1 MLKIGFFELELWEEK
16 VIKETFP
23 KDKLFFSKKKLTLQ
37 SAKKHSNLDAI
48 AVFVHSEINKEIL
61 RKLPKLKLITT
72 MSTGYDHIDL
82 EECKKRK
89 VTVCNVPVYGENTVA
104 EHAFALILALS
115 RKIVDCVERTKR
127 GSFELKGLR
136 GFDLRSKTIGVI
148 GGGNIGQHVI
158 RMAKGFEMNVLV
170 FDLHQDKKL
179 AKTMGFKYTAMDKL
193 LKESDVVS
201 LHVPY
206 NKHTH
211 HLINKDKL
219 SLMKKNAILINT
231 SRGGII
237 DTEALVNALKR
248 KKLAGAGLDVLE
260 EESELIEE
268 TQLLKKE
275 FTKNYDLKTV
285 VENHV
290 LLEMPNVIIT
300 PHNAFN
306 TNEALMR
313 ILETTIKNIKRYKI
327 SKKINVVK

>member
-1 MLKIGFFELELWEEK
+1 MLKIGLFELEPWEEK
-16 VIKETFP
+16 VIKTAFP

-37 SAKKHSNLDAI
+37 SAKKHHNLEAM

-61 RKLPKLKLITT
+61 KKLPKLKYITT
-72 MSTGYDHIDL
+72 MSTGFDHIDVAA
-82 EECKKRK
+82 CKERK
-89 VTVCNVPVYGENTVA
+89 VSVSNVPVYGENTVA

-136 GFDLRSKTIGVI
+136 GFDLKNKTIGII

-158 RMAKGFEMNVLV
+158 RMAKGFEMKVLV
-170 FDLHQDKKL
+170 FDLNKDKNL
-179 AKTMGFKYTAMDKL
+179 AKKMGFQYTSMDKL

-211 HLINKDKL
+211 HLINKNKL

-237 DTEALVNALKR
+237 DTDALVTALKR
-248 KKLAGAGLDVLE
+248 KKIAGAGLDVLE
-260 EESELIEE
+260 EECEMIEDI
-268 TQLLKKE
+268 QLLKKE
-275 FTKNYDLKTV
+275 FVKKCDLKII
-285 VENHV
+285 VENHI
-290 LLEMPNVIIT
+290 LLDMPNVIIT

-313 ILETTIKNIKRYKI
+313 ILETTVKNIRGYK
-327 SKKINVVK
+327 SGRKINLVK

>member
-1 MLKIGFFELELWEEK
+1 MKIGFFELELWEEK

-89 VTVCNVPVYGENTVA
+89 VTICNVPVYGENTVA

>member
-89 VTVCNVPVYGENTVA
+89 VTICNVPVYGENTVA

-170 FDLHQDKKL
+170 FDLHQDKRL

-313 ILETTIKNIKRYKI
+313 ILKTTVKNIKGYK
-327 SKKINVVK
+327 KGRKINLIK